1 MFGLFANASQLEPE
15 DQKGGVMQGLH
26 SPSNIAFS
34 WLLLLRWG
42 AVACQALLI
51 LAVYLIFDIR
61 VPVFIVAFVLLFQ
74 IVSNLYFFYLIRRKT
89 IPDWLFNTVMFVD
102 VTLLTVLLY
111 FAGGPM
117 NPFTFLFLIH
127 TVLGAILMRPRW
139 SWGLA
144 TFTILCYAILFL
156 PGLGYSAETAVGSAF
171 QSVPLCHDPA
181 SSDLAGANY
190 MKIHL
195 QGMWFA
201 FAITAFFIVFFVGR
215 IQRALEGH
223 QRVVASLQ
231 EEKVRNE
238 KLASLAT
245 LAAGAAHEFSTPLST
260 IAVAAGE
267 MLHFLKK
274 DKGEPML
281 LEDVTLI
288 RQQVD
293 KCKEIIFQMAAD
305 AGEHM
310 GEAVEEFS
318 LMQLVDEVLDTF
330 AEEEPEVEVTVDNQI
345 GDRQLKIPYRTFVR
359 TMKGLLKNASDA
371 SPAAAPIT
379 LTCRDDVDFL
389 YFEVEDK
396 GEGMDLET
404 LAKACEPFFTRKEA
418 GQGLGLG
425 LYLARSF
432 AERFGGSLN
441 IFSESGHGTRVV
453 LSLSLKN
460 ITAA

>member
-1 MFGLFANASQLEPE
+1 MVTE
-15 DQKGGVMQGLH
+15 DRKGGVMQGLH

-74 IVSNLYFFYLIRRKT
+74 IVSNLYFLYLKKRKA
-89 IPDWLFNTVMFVD
+89 IHDWLFNTVMFVD
-102 VTLLTVLLY
+102 VSLLTVLLY

-144 TFTILCYAILFL
+144 AFTVLCYAGLFF
-156 PGLGYSAETAVGSAF
+156 PDMGYSAGSAVDPAV
-171 QSVPLCHDPA
+171 QAAPLCHDPQA
-181 SSDLAGANY
+181 FEQTGVNHL
-190 MKIHL
+190 KIHL

-201 FAITAFFIVFFVGR
+201 FSITAFFIVFFVGR
-215 IQRALEGH
+215 IQRGLEDH
-223 QRVVASLQ
+223 QRVVARLQ
-231 EEKVRNE
+231 EEKLRNE

-274 DKGEPML
+274 DKGEPL
-281 LEDVTLI
+281 LLDDVILI

-293 KCKEIIFQMAAD
+293 KCKEIIFQMSAD

-318 LMQLVDEVLDTF
+318 LNQLVD
-330 AEEEPEVEVTVDNQI
+330 
-345 GDRQLKIPYRTFVR
+345 
-359 TMKGLLKNASDA
+359 
-371 SPAAAPIT
+371 
-379 LTCRDDVDFL
+379 
-389 YFEVEDK
+389 
-396 GEGMDLET
+396 
-404 LAKACEPFFTRKEA
+404 
-418 GQGLGLG
+418 
-425 LYLARSF
+425 
-432 AERFGGSLN
+432 
-441 IFSESGHGTRVV
+441 
-453 LSLSLKN
+453 
-460 ITAA
+460 

>member
-1 MFGLFANASQLEPE
+1 
-15 DQKGGVMQGLH
+15 
-26 SPSNIAFS
+26 
-34 WLLLLRWG
+34 
-42 AVACQALLI
+42 
-51 LAVYLIFDIR
+51 
-61 VPVFIVAFVLLFQ
+61 
-74 IVSNLYFFYLIRRKT
+74 
-89 IPDWLFNTVMFVD
+89 
-102 VTLLTVLLY
+102 
-111 FAGGPM
+111 
-117 NPFTFLFLIH
+117 
-127 TVLGAILMRPRW
+127 
-139 SWGLA
+139 
-144 TFTILCYAILFL
+144 
-156 PGLGYSAETAVGSAF
+156 
-171 QSVPLCHDPA
+171 
-181 SSDLAGANY
+181 
-190 MKIHL
+190 
-195 QGMWFA
+195 MWFA
-201 FAITAFFIVFFVGR
+201 FSITAFFIVFFVGR

-223 QRVVASLQ
+223 QRIVARLQ

-267 MLHFLKK
+267 MLHFLK
-274 DKGEPML
+274 DGKGEPLL

-318 LMQLVDEVLDTF
+318 LKQLVGEVLDTF
-330 AEEEPEVEVTVDNQI
+330 ADEEPDVEVTLNNRA

-371 SPAAAPIT
+371 SPPAAPIA

-396 GEGMDLET
+396 GEGMDPET

-441 IFSESGHGTRVV
+441 IFSETGRGSRVV
-453 LSLSLKN
+453 LSLSLKY
-460 ITAA
+460 IAAAK

>member
-1 MFGLFANASQLEPE
+1 
-15 DQKGGVMQGLH
+15 MQGLH

-74 IVSNLYFFYLIRRKT
+74 IFSNLYFFHLKRRKA
-89 IPDWLFNTVMFVD
+89 IRNWLFNSVMFVD
-102 VTLLTVLLY
+102 VSLLTVLLY
-111 FAGGPM
+111 FSGGPM

-144 TFTILCYAILFL
+144 TFTVLCYAILFL
-156 PGLGYSAETAVGSAF
+156 PGMGYSVESDWDWAV
-171 QSVPLCHDPA
+171 QTTPLCHDPA

-190 MKIHL
+190 MQIHL

-201 FAITAFFIVFFVGR
+201 FSITAFFIVFFVGR
-215 IQRALEGH
+215 IQRGLEGH
-223 QRVVASLQ
+223 QRIVARLQ
-231 EEKVRNE
+231 EEKLRNE

-267 MLHFLKK
+267 MLHFMK
-274 DKGEPML
+274 DGKSEPL
-281 LEDVTLI
+281 LLDDVILI

-293 KCKEIIFQMAAD
+293 KCKEIIFQMSAD

-318 LMQLVDEVLDTF
+318 LNQLVDEVLDTF
-330 AEEEPEVEVTVDNQI
+330 AEEEPDITVTVNNRV
-345 GDRQLKIPYRTFVR
+345 GDRQLRVPYRTFVR
-359 TMKGLLKNASDA
+359 ALKGLLKNASDA

-379 LTCRDDVDFL
+379 LTCRDDVNFL
-389 YFEVEDK
+389 FFEVEDK
-396 GEGMDLET
+396 GEGMDPET
-404 LAKACEPFFTRKEA
+404 LARACDPFFTTKEA
-418 GQGLGLG
+418 GRGLGLG
-425 LYLARSF
+425 LYLTRSF
-432 AERFGGSLN
+432 AERFGGGLN
-441 IFSESGHGTRVV
+441 ISSEPGQGTRVV
-453 LSLSLKN
+453 LSLSAQYV
-460 ITAA
+460 AAAE

>member
-1 MFGLFANASQLEPE
+1 LVPE
-15 DQKGGVMQGLH
+15 DQKGGVLQGLH
-26 SPSNIAFS
+26 SPTNIAFS

-51 LAVYLIFDIR
+51 LAVYLIFDIK
-61 VPVFIVAFVLLFQ
+61 VPLFVVAFVLLFQ
-74 IVSNLYFFYLIRRKT
+74 IVSNLYFLYLKRRKT
-89 IPDWLFNTVMFVD
+89 IHDWLFNSVMFLD
-102 VTLLTVLLY
+102 VSLLTVLLY
-111 FAGGPM
+111 YAGGPM

-144 TFTILCYAILFL
+144 AFTVLCYASLFF
-156 PGLGYSAETAVGSAF
+156 PNMGYSAGSAVDSAI
-171 QSVPLCHDPA
+171 QTAPLCHDPA
-181 SSDLAGANY
+181 TPEQTGVNHL
-190 MKIHL
+190 KIHL

-201 FAITAFFIVFFVGR
+201 FSITAFFIVFFVGR

-223 QRVVASLQ
+223 QRIVARLQ

-267 MLHFLKK
+267 MLHFLK
-274 DKGEPML
+274 DGKGEPLL

-318 LMQLVDEVLDTF
+318 LKQLVGEVLDTF
-330 AEEEPEVEVTVDNQI
+330 ADEEPDVEVTLNNRA

-371 SPAAAPIT
+371 SPPAAPIA

-396 GEGMDLET
+396 GEGMDPET

-441 IFSESGHGTRVV
+441 IFSEPGRGSRVV
-453 LSLSLKN
+453 LSLSLKY
-460 ITAA
+460 IAAAK

>member
-1 MFGLFANASQLEPE
+1 
-15 DQKGGVMQGLH
+15 MQGLH

-51 LAVYLIFDIR
+51 LAVYLIFDIK

-74 IVSNLYFFYLIRRKT
+74 IVSNLYFFYLKRRKAVH
-89 IPDWLFNTVMFVD
+89 DWLFNTVMFVD
-102 VTLLTVLLY
+102 VSLLTVLLY

-139 SWGLA
+139 AWGLA
-144 TFTILCYAILFL
+144 AFTVLCYACLFF
-156 PGLGYSAETAVGSAF
+156 PGMGYSAETAEGSAF
-171 QSVPLCHDPA
+171 QAVPLCHDPA
-181 SSDLAGANY
+181 TSGLGGANY
-190 MKIHL
+190 MNIHL

-201 FAITAFFIVFFVGR
+201 FSITAFFIVFFVGR

-223 QRVVASLQ
+223 QRIIARLQ

-267 MLHFLKK
+267 MFHFLK
-274 DKGEPML
+274 DGKGEPQL

-288 RQQVD
+288 RQQVE

-318 LMQLVDEVLDTF
+318 LRQLVGEVLDTF
-330 AEEEPEVEVTVDNQI
+330 ADEEPEVEVTVNNQAD
-345 GDRQLKIPYRTFVR
+345 DRQLRVPYRTFVR
-359 TMKGLLKNASDA
+359 TLKGLLKNASDA
-371 SPAAAPIT
+371 STSAAPIT
-379 LTCRDDVDFL
+379 LTCLDDVDFL

-396 GEGMDLET
+396 GEGMDSET

-432 AERFGGSLN
+432 AERFGGNLN
-441 IFSESGHGTRVV
+441 IFSEPGRGTRVV
-453 LSLSLKN
+453 FSLSSKH
-460 ITAA
+460 IAAAK

>member
-1 MFGLFANASQLEPE
+1 MVTE
-15 DQKGGVMQGLH
+15 DQKVGVSQGQH

-61 VPVFIVAFVLLFQ
+61 VPIFIVAFVLLFQ
-74 IVSNLYFFYLIRRKT
+74 IISNLYFFYLKRRKA
-89 IPDWLFNTVMFVD
+89 IHDWLFNTVMFVD
-102 VTLLTVLLY
+102 VSLLTVLLY

-139 SWGLA
+139 AWGLA
-144 TFTILCYAILFL
+144 AFTVLCYACLFF
-156 PGLGYSAETAVGSAF
+156 PGIGYSAETAVGSTFPA
-171 QSVPLCHDPA
+171 VPLCHDPA
-181 SSDLAGANY
+181 SSDLAGTDY
-190 MKIHL
+190 MQIHL

-201 FAITAFFIVFFVGR
+201 FSITAFFIVFFVGR

-223 QRVVASLQ
+223 QRIVARLQ

-267 MLHFLKK
+267 MLHFVK
-274 DKGEPML
+274 DGKSEPL
-281 LEDVTLI
+281 LLDDVILI

-293 KCKEIIFQMAAD
+293 KCKEIIFQMSAD

-310 GEAVEEFS
+310 GEAVKEFS
-318 LMQLVDEVLDTF
+318 LNQLVDEVLDTF
-330 AEEEPEVEVTVDNQI
+330 AEEEPDITVTVNNLL
-345 GDRQLKIPYRTFVR
+345 GDRQLRVPFRTFVR
-359 TMKGLLKNASDA
+359 ALKGLLKNASDA
-371 SPAAAPIT
+371 SPAVASIT
-379 LTCRDDVDFL
+379 LTCRDDVDFFI
-389 YFEVEDK
+389 FEVEDK
-396 GEGMDLET
+396 GEGMDPET
-404 LAKACEPFFTRKEA
+404 LARACDPFFTTKEA
-418 GQGLGLG
+418 GRGLGLG
-425 LYLARSF
+425 LYLTRSF
-432 AERFGGSLN
+432 AERFGGSLK
-441 IFSESGHGTRVV
+441 ISSEPGRGTRVV
-453 LSLSLKN
+453 LSLSKEYV
-460 ITAA
+460 APAE